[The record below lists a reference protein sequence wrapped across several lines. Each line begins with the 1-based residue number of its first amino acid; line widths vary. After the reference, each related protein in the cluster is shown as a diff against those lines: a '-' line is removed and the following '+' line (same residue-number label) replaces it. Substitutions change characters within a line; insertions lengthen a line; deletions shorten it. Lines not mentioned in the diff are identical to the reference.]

1 MLMQAE
7 VFDVVVY
14 GHLFVNEYG
23 YVTDDDGLFWNA
35 DLEADALLAGEYL
48 VVKQT

>member
-1 MLMQAE
+1 MQAE

-14 GHLFVNEYG
+14 GHLIVDAWGNVED
-23 YVTDDDGLFWNA
+23 VDGLLWNTE
-35 DLEADALLAGEYL
+35 LEADALPKGEYL